1 MNDDLE
7 LKNRLAAMEDRAPA
21 FEPPAIPAR
30 RHRSVVM
37 SFAMASVLTL
47 AFAATAVATVAIVG
61 GIVHGHPGVENPG
74 QPLFGANLECMTPP
88 QAAAYLAEHGYT
100 DVVWQIES
108 GGLGKSQG
116 TTVLSSVAPAHG
128 FVVPGSMAEDG
139 KLHVVIDQRS
149 GASGV
154 GACVAMPMP

>member
-1 MNDDLE
+1 
-7 LKNRLAAMEDRAPA
+7 MEGRAPA

-30 RHRSVVM
+30 RHRSVAM
-37 SFAMASVLTL
+37 SFAMAAVLAL
-47 AFAATAVATVAIVG
+47 AVAATAAAGVALVG
-61 GIVHGHPGVENPG
+61 SMGQGHPGIENPG

-88 QAAAYLAEHGYT
+88 QAAAYLAAHGYS

-116 TTVLSSVAPAHG
+116 TTVLSSVAPEHG
-128 FVVPGSMAEDG
+128 FVVPGSVVEDG
-139 KLHVVIDQRS
+139 KLHMVIDQRS
-149 GASGV
+149 GATGV